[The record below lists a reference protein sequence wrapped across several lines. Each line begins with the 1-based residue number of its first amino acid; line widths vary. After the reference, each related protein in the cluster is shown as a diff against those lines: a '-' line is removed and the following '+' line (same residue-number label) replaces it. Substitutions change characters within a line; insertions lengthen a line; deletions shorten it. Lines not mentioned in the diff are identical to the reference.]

1 MPDNDYLIIFLA
13 VATLA
18 IVLVV
23 AGIFRRRVAQSKG
36 DPRRSSFTEHHGGP
50 PRPNRPGT
58 EH

>member
-1 MPDNDYLIIFLA
+1 MPDNDYLIILA

-18 IVLVV
+18 IVIVV
-23 AGIFRRRVAQSKG
+23 AGFLRRRVAQAKG

-58 EH
+58 DH

>member
-1 MPDNDYLIIFLA
+1 MPDNDYLVIILA

-18 IVLVV
+18 IVILA
-23 AGIFRRRVAQSKG
+23 AGTLRRRVAQAKG
-36 DPRRSSFTEHHGGP
+36 DPRRSSFTDQHGGP